1 MTSMRDLFIRTI
13 SHGSP
18 TRQRRGGRPEFQI
31 RKPNLAGA
39 LPPSESHPARSV
51 AEQRLKPTSGRLQ
64 HPASLIM
71 HLRGDAGMTGGVHRG
86 PSPEPALGR
95 SRLPM
100 GRRRRP
106 PAGPARL
113 HGGGGSQSPAAQPLW
128 PAAGGSR
135 TPCTNWVTE
144 QMLIFS

>member
-1 MTSMRDLFIRTI
+1 MRDLFIRTI

-113 HGGGGSQSPAAQPLW
+113 HGGGAPSPQRRSPSGQLQEGAEH
-128 PAAGGSR
+128 PALTG
-135 TPCTNWVTE
+135 
-144 QMLIFS
+144 